1 MSNIICDKAGC
12 ALSLNDRVRVD
23 VKSTKHTTGEL
34 WIGEITG
41 FNPLAA
47 YSIRVSHTSG
57 HFGWYR
63 TAHIRKLAART
74 LRIAEIKP
82 VPFRRA

>member
-1 MSNIICDKAGC
+1 MPNIICDKAGY
-12 ALSLNDRVRVD
+12 ALSLNDRVKVD
-23 VKSTKHTTGEL
+23 IKSGPNQTGEL
-34 WIGEITG
+34 WIGEVTG

-47 YSIRVSHTSG
+47 FSIRVSHPSG

-63 TAHIRKLAART
+63 SAHIRKLAART